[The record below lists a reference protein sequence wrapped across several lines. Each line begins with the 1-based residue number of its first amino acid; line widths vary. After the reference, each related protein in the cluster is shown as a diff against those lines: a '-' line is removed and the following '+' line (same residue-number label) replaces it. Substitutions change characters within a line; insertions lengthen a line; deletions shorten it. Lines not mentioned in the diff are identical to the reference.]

1 MNNGKTA
8 IHAVQGGLM
17 HFLPGMEGVS
27 MEKPFVD
34 CMRDVWAMFEG
45 PAMLNL
51 NYANLLAA
59 VGRLKRSA
67 YARMQEAT
75 GKYEIQAISNNF
87 QFFKSKTKE
96 TVPCLQKLLYVN
108 SLTS

>member
-1 MNNGKTA
+1 
-8 IHAVQGGLM
+8 M

-67 YARMQEAT
+67 YARMQEAV
-75 GKYEIQAISNNF
+75 GKTILEVYSIINDMF
-87 QFFKSKTKE
+87 QSQMNVIE
-96 TVPCLQKLLYVN
+96 PCWLKLLFPI
-108 SLTS
+108 SLIS

>member
-1 MNNGKTA
+1 
-8 IHAVQGGLM
+8 
-17 HFLPGMEGVS
+17 

-45 PAMLNL
+45 PAMLTL
-51 NYANLLAA
+51 NHANLLAA

-75 GKYEIQAISNNF
+75 G
-87 QFFKSKTKE
+87 T
-96 TVPCLQKLLYVN
+96 
-108 SLTS
+108 